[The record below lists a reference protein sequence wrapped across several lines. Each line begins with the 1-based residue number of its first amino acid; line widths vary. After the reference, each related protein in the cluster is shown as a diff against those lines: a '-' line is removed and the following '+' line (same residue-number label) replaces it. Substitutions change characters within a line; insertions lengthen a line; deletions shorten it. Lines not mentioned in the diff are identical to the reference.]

1 MKKIAIISAKR
12 TPQGRF
18 LGALAKYST
27 LDLGVA
33 AANAALEKI
42 DRQLIDLTIVGRV
55 MPPDF
60 NVARQIARKLEL
72 PLTSPA
78 YTVNMVCGSGLQ
90 AILLAADAIQL
101 GRANLVLCGGAESMS
116 NVPHA
121 LMRSR
126 TGVKLGDQQLVDLLV
141 EGLSDPLISQHM
153 GQTAERLAQQHG
165 VTRQDQDAFALRSH
179 QKAVAAQKS
188 GEFDAELVALPELD
202 HDEHPR
208 ADTSLEKLA
217 TLKPAFTADGTVT
230 AGNASGIN
238 DAAAMLVLCDES
250 TAQKHGWK
258 PLAYLETG
266 AIVGCDPTIMGIG
279 PAHATRALCGRNNLS
294 LSGFDT
300 IEINEAFAAQVLA
313 CLRELKLPDD
323 EPRLNPQGGGI
334 SMGHPVGASGARL
347 VTHLAHRIAAGKS
360 KRALATLC
368 IGGGQGIAASIQS

>member
-1 MKKIAIISAKR
+1 MKKIAIIAAKR

-18 LGALAKYST
+18 LGALSKYST

-33 AANAALEKI
+33 AANAALDGI
-42 DRQLIDLTIVGRV
+42 DRKLIDLTVVGRV

-72 PLTSPA
+72 PITSPA

-101 GRANLVLCGGAESMS
+101 GRANVVLCGGAESMS

-126 TGVKLGDQQLVDLLV
+126 TGVKLGDQKLVDLLV
-141 EGLSDPLISQHM
+141 EGLSDTLINQHM
-153 GQTAERLAQQHG
+153 GQTAERLAEQYS
-165 VTRQDQDAFALRSH
+165 VTRQQQDAFALRSH
-179 QKAVAAQKS
+179 QKAVAAQQA
-188 GEFDAELVALPELD
+188 GEFDAELVPLPELD
-202 HDEHPR
+202 RDEHPR

-217 TLKPAFTADGTVT
+217 TLKPAFKADGTVT

-238 DAAAMLVLCDES
+238 DAAAMLVLCDEQ
-250 TAQKHGWK
+250 TAQKHGWT
-258 PLAYLETG
+258 PLAFLEAG

-279 PAHATRALCGRNNLS
+279 PAHATRALCRRNDLS
-294 LSGFDT
+294 LADFDT
-300 IEINEAFAAQVLA
+300 LEINEAFAAQVLA

-323 EPRLNPQGGGI
+323 EPRLNPHGGGI

-368 IGGGQGIAASIQS
+368 IGGGQGIAAAIHA